1 VTASPG
7 ELRLYRRLLR
17 EARPFRLQIAGLSA
31 LSLMSSVFA
40 LLTPVPLKIAV
51 DSIVSSSPLPGFMGN
66 LIPVRSQSGVLLV
79 AAAMFVTIAL
89 LKQTQ
94 QLGVLVL
101 SSVTGQ
107 RLLLGFRS
115 RLFRHAERL
124 SFAYHD
130 SIGTS
135 DAAYRIQYDAQSL
148 QTVVVTGAIPF
159 VTALATVIGMIYVTA
174 RIDGQLAL
182 VALAVVPV
190 LLVLLRGYRSRLR
203 GQWRAAKRL
212 DSEALAVVHEA
223 LDALRVVKAF
233 GQEDRERD
241 RFVGRSQRS
250 VQARIDLA
258 HAEGTFGMLIGLV
271 IGLGMGTVLF
281 LGSQKVLAGT
291 LSLGNLVLI
300 MGYLQQLY
308 DPLRTASKK
317 AGDLQGSLASVE
329 RVYALLDHDPDLPE
343 RVDGQPLARARGAVA
358 FEHVSF
364 GYTSRQQTLTDVSFA
379 VAPGTC
385 VGIGGPTG
393 AGKTT
398 LVSLLT
404 RFYDPDE
411 GRVVVDGVDVREY
424 QLDDLRNQF
433 AIVLQEPVL
442 FSVSIAENI
451 AYGRPEADRRAI
463 VAAAEAANAH
473 RFITD
478 LPDGYD
484 TQVGERGMR
493 LSGGERQRVAL
504 ARAFLK
510 DAPILIL
517 DEPTSSVDMRTEAVI
532 MEAMQRLM
540 ERRTTFMIAHRVS
553 TLDRCDMRLEVE
565 DGRLGEAPAA
575 AAGVTARAPGWSS

>member
-1 VTASPG
+1 MRAPAG
-7 ELRLYRRLLR
+7 GHRLFRRLLR
-17 EARPFRLQIAGLSA
+17 EARPYRLQIAGLSA
-31 LSLMSSVFA
+31 LSLVSSVFA
-40 LLTPVPLKIAV
+40 LLTPLPLKIAV
-51 DSIVSSSPLPGFMGN
+51 DSIVSSEPLPGFLGT
-66 LIPVRSQSGVLLV
+66 LIPVHSQTGVLLV
-79 AAAMFVTIAL
+79 AAAMFVAIAL

-101 SSVTGQ
+101 SSITGQ
-107 RLLLGFRS
+107 HLLLGFRS

-124 SFAYHD
+124 SFRYHD
-130 SIGTS
+130 AVGTS

-148 QTVVVTGAIPF
+148 QTVIVTGLIPF

-174 RIDGQLAL
+174 RIDLQLAL
-182 VALAVVPV
+182 VALAVAPV
-190 LLVLLRGYRSRLR
+190 LLVLLRGYKSRLR

-241 RFVGRSQRS
+241 RFVGRAQRS
-250 VQARIDLA
+250 ARAQIDLA

-271 IGLGMGTVLF
+271 IGLGMGAVLF

-308 DPLRTASKK
+308 DPLKTASKK

-329 RVYALLDHDPDLPE
+329 RVYALLDQDPDLPE
-343 RVDGQPLARARGAVA
+343 RADGRPLVRARGAVA

-364 GYTSRQQTLTDVSFA
+364 GYASRRRTLDDVSFA

-385 VGIGGPTG
+385 VGIAGATG

-404 RFYDPDE
+404 RFYDADE
-411 GRVVVDGVDVREY
+411 GRVLVDGVDVCDYRLE
-424 QLDDLRNQF
+424 DLRDQF

-451 AYGRPEADRRAI
+451 AYGRPDADRHQI
-463 VAAAEAANAH
+463 AAAAVAANAH
-473 RFITD
+473 DFITE

-484 TQVGERGMR
+484 TQVGERGMQ

-517 DEPTSSVDMRTEAVI
+517 DEPTSSVDTRTEAVI
-532 MEAMQRLM
+532 MDAMQRLM
-540 ERRTTFMIAHRVS
+540 ERRTTFMIAHRLS
-553 TLDRCDMRLEVE
+553 TLDRCDMRLDVE
-565 DGRLGEAPAA
+565 DGRIAG
-575 AAGVTARAPGWSS
+575 AAGAGAR